1 MISNVF
7 IERPRLA
14 FVVSIVI
21 TLAGLIAIFAIPVA
35 QYPEIVPPQVQVSG
49 RYPGASAEVVE
60 QSVAQ
65 PIEQQVNGVDNM
77 LYMKSTS
84 GADGSYTLNVTF
96 ALGTDPDIN
105 TVNVQNRVNL
115 AEPALPEEI
124 TRQGLTTEKVSS
136 ALLQVIQLYSPNGTY
151 DALYLTNYGTI
162 NIIDTLKRLR
172 GVGDASMFSSLN
184 YSMRIWLDPNKLTS
198 LDLSPTD
205 IAAAIRGQ
213 NIQAAVGRIGAAPLA
228 PDQQFQLTITTQ
240 GRLTRSEQFE
250 NIIVRANP
258 DGSVV
263 RLKDVARVELGAQ
276 ISDVGAFYN
285 GAPSAALGIYQSPG
299 ANAVQVADAVT
310 AELARLAERFP
321 EDLAYD
327 VVYDATVFV
336 EASIEEVVHTLVEA
350 FVLVA
355 IVVFLFLGK
364 LRTTLIPIIAV
375 PVSLIGTFAVML
387 AFGFSAN
394 TVSLLALVLAIGIV
408 VDDAIVV
415 VENVERVMEEEPQLS
430 AKEATRKAMGEIT
443 APIIAITLVLLSVF
457 VPVAFI
463 PGISGQL
470 FQQFAVAVSVS
481 MVISAI
487 NALSLSPA
495 LCAVL
500 LKPGSHAARGPMRYI
515 MRAIDYTRDGYAA
528 IVKRLVRVAILSLV
542 ALAAVV
548 VGTGALFRITPTAF
562 LPQED
567 QGAFF
572 VQIALP
578 QGASVNRTQEIV
590 RQVEQILSETSGIV
604 GVTSITGF
612 DFLNGLAQSNSA
624 FMVVTL
630 APFQGRLAEELQVDA
645 ILQRVQPRLGA
656 LPGAAAFAF
665 NLPPIVGLGSTGG
678 FEYQLQDLSG
688 RDVSELA
695 QVMRGLIIE
704 ANQQPELFNVF
715 STFAA
720 DTPQLYLDLDR
731 NKAQT
736 LGVQIDDVFTALQGT
751 LGGLYVNDF
760 NLFGRTWQVNIQ
772 ADQDFRRTVD
782 DIFKVHVRN
791 AQGEM
796 VPIRS
801 LASVRLVLGP
811 SALTR
816 YNLYRSVTING
827 APAPGY
833 STGDALAAMERL
845 SASTL
850 PAGYGFEWTGTALQ
864 EKEAA
869 GQTTVVLGLAVLFAY
884 LFLVAL
890 YESWNIPIPVLLSV
904 SVAGLGALV
913 AVVIAGLSFD
923 VYGQIGLV
931 VLIALA
937 AKNGILIV
945 EFAKAQREHGR
956 SIRDAAI
963 EGARLRF
970 RPVMMTSFAFIAGL
984 VPLVTASGA
993 GAISRRAVGTPVF
1006 GGMLAASLI
1015 GIFLIPMLYVVFQWL
1030 RERVRGVPAAREDPA
1045 MADAP
1050 SAAE

>member
-21 TLAGLIAIFAIPVA
+21 TLAGLIAIFAIPLA
-35 QYPEIVPPQVQVSG
+35 QYPDIVPPQVQVSG
-49 RYPGASAEVVE
+49 RYPGASADVVE

-115 AEPALPEEI
+115 AEPQLPEEV

-162 NIIDTLKRLR
+162 NIIDTLKRIR

-205 IAAAIRGQ
+205 VAAAIRGQ
-213 NIQAAVGRIGAAPLA
+213 NLQAAVGRIGAAPLA

-240 GRLTRSEQFE
+240 GRLTQTDQFE

-285 GAPSAALGIYQSPG
+285 GAPSAAMGIYQSPG
-299 ANAVQVADAVT
+299 ANAVQVADAVG

-327 VVYDATVFV
+327 VVYDTTVFV
-336 EASIEEVVHTLVEA
+336 KASIEEVVHTLVEA

-375 PVSLIGTFAVML
+375 PVSLIGTFAIML
-387 AFGFSAN
+387 ALGFSAN

-415 VENVERVMEEEPQLS
+415 VENVERVMEEEPHLS
-430 AKEATRKAMGEIT
+430 AKEATRKAMAEIT

-470 FQQFAVAVSVS
+470 FQQFAVAVSVA

-495 LCAVL
+495 LCSVL
-500 LKPGSHAARGPMRYI
+500 LKPGSHAARGPIRYV
-515 MRAIDYTRDGYAA
+515 MRAIDYARDGYAA
-528 IVKRLVRVAILSLV
+528 IVTRLVRVAILSLV

-548 VGTGALFRITPTAF
+548 VGTGALFWITPTGF

-578 QGASVNRTQEIV
+578 EGASVNRTQEV
-590 RQVEQILSETSGIV
+590 VKQVEQILSETAGIV

-624 FMVVTL
+624 FMVISL
-630 APFQGRLAEELQVDA
+630 APFEERAGEDLQVDA
-645 ILQRVQPRLGA
+645 ILQSVQPRLGA
-656 LPGAAAFAF
+656 LPGATAFAF

-678 FEYQLQDLSG
+678 FEYQLQDLGG
-688 RDVSELA
+688 RDVTELA
-695 QVMRGLIIE
+695 QVMRALVIE

-720 DTPQLYLDLDR
+720 ATPQLYLDLDR

-736 LGVQIDDVFTALQGT
+736 LGVQIEDVFTALQGT

-827 APAPGY
+827 AAAPGF

-869 GQTTVVLGLAVLFAY
+869 GQTTVVLGLAILFAY

-904 SVAGLGALV
+904 SVGVLGAIG
-913 AVVIAGLSFD
+913 AVLLAGLSFD
-923 VYGQIGLV
+923 LYGQIGLV

-937 AKNGILIV
+937 AKNAILIV
-945 EFAKAQREHGR
+945 EFAIEQRAQGK
-956 SIRDAAI
+956 SIAEAAI

-984 VPLVTASGA
+984 VPLVIATGA

-1030 RERVRGVPAAREDPA
+1030 REKTKPAPA
-1045 MADAP
+1045 PHVQQSGAAP